1 MYQNQSINL
10 QVKQVIGLQS
20 TKQKMLKG
28 CLQSTIIL
36 IIQSTIYNQIFGQ
49 IYNKTKTPPKD
60 EGWLVKSEGL
70 RVLDPNFAQN
80 IHQTEINFGWIYNL
94 KWRDILSTDLNKIGE
109 EEKYL
114 QVYTFF
120 YLYSTSFPV
129 QNYHLE
135 FKCFNHLW
143 STIYNEN
150 KGQIYNLQSSVS
162 GYN

>member
-1 MYQNQSINL
+1 MVTLSFRKKKLYL
-10 QVKQVIGLQS
+10 LLV
-20 TKQKMLKG
+20 
-28 CLQSTIIL
+28 TIISL
-36 IIQSTIYNQIFGQ
+36 WFLWCQTLTSSVRL
-49 IYNKTKTPPKD
+49 KSERWREKD
-60 EGWLVKSEGL
+60 EGWLVKIEGL
-70 RVLDPNFAQN
+70 RVLDQKFPKTYIYKISN
-80 IHQTEINFGWIYNL
+80 QTEINFGWIYNL

>member
-1 MYQNQSINL
+1 MYQNQSTNL

-20 TKQKMLKG
+20 TKKKCLEGVYNLQLFWSFS
-28 CLQSTIIL
+28 LQSTTEFL
-36 IIQSTIYNQIFGQ
+36 AKSTIKPI
-49 IYNKTKTPPKD
+49 
-60 EGWLVKSEGL
+60 GWLVKSEGL

-135 FKCFNHLW
+135 FKCFNHL
-143 STIYNEN
+143 
-150 KGQIYNLQSSVS
+150 
-162 GYN
+162 